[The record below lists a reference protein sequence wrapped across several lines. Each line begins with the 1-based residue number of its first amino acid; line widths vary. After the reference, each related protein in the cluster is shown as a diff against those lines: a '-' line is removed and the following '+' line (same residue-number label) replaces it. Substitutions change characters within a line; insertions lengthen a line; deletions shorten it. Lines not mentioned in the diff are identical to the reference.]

1 MKAHGEEINGRL
13 VAHFIVQTFEM
24 LPKSLFNV
32 INSAFFICLLLLMSR
47 FLGIE
52 GKTFPL
58 LCLFGAL
65 VVFVPAFGEV
75 FFWLD
80 GSINY
85 LWAILLNLLFLTPF
99 FLLSF
104 QGKTCAAGKLAGL
117 AALGFFAG
125 AYQETMSAVTI
136 FLSVIMLIYAW
147 KFKKV
152 KVSGLWF
159 LPPVTALLGLVYMAT
174 RPAEIQVKTYA
185 FDPARA
191 FNSFLNVADSFY
203 TFGLLICI
211 FAFAFTLCILFRRDK
226 DVLVLAGMFFVG
238 FLAAN
243 CMMIVASIYPPRTAS
258 PAAIFLILAAAL
270 PIKELFSTECR
281 KYMIALSAV
290 LLSVAA
296 FQFAYGAVDIASVF
310 AQYSANVNTVNEC
323 KAAGQR
329 SEIQLS
335 SLYGSTKFSVAYEMG
350 FPSGHEYINEYIS
363 KYFDVDSIV
372 GVDYYEQFY
381 GIRNPDRTIY

>member
-1 MKAHGEEINGRL
+1 MKAHGEEVNGRL
-13 VAHFIVQTFEM
+13 VVHFIVQMFEM

-32 INSAFFICLLLLMSR
+32 INAALFLCLLLLMSR

-65 VVFVPAFGEV
+65 IVFVPAFGEV

-85 LWAILLNLLFLTPF
+85 LWAILINLLFLTPF

-104 QGKTCAAGKLAGL
+104 HGKPCAAGKLVL
-117 AALGFFAG
+117 LSVLGFFAG
-125 AYQETMSAVTI
+125 AYQETMSAVTL
-136 FLSVIMLIYAW
+136 FLSVVMLVYAW

-152 KVSGLWF
+152 KVSALWG

-185 FDPARA
+185 FDPARV
-191 FNSFLNVADSFY
+191 FNSFLNVADAFY
-203 TFGLLICI
+203 TFGVLICV
-211 FAFAFTLCILFRRDK
+211 FAFAFTLCILFKRDR
-226 DVLVLAGMFFVG
+226 DTLVLSGMFFVG

-243 CMMIVASIYPPRTAS
+243 CMMIVAAIYPPRTAS

-296 FQFAYGAVDIASVF
+296 FQFAYGTVDIASVF
-310 AQYSANVNTVNEC
+310 AQYTANVHTISEC

-329 SEIQLS
+329 SGIQLS

-350 FPSGHEYINEYIS
+350 FPSGHEYVNEYIS